1 MAFWGKE
8 TFILSLEMNSLIG
21 KTSYMTN
28 SYYSKKMRI
37 PLSVIGVEKWGINF
51 SRGYPGSKYL
61 KWPLEN
67 GEVKCAK
74 GLLCTR
80 QCAS

>member
-1 MAFWGKE
+1 
-8 TFILSLEMNSLIG
+8 
-21 KTSYMTN
+21 MTN

-61 KWPLEN
+61 K
-67 GEVKCAK
+67 
-74 GLLCTR
+74 
-80 QCAS
+80 